1 MVREGNSRY
10 TYAMFNE
17 ILPLAFSFSSMH
29 AKIFP
34 NFTQAIQ
41 NSQQQGTI

>member
-1 MVREGNSRY
+1 
-10 TYAMFNE
+10 MFNE
-17 ILPLAFSFSSMH
+17 VPPLAFSFSSMH
-29 AKIFP
+29 ANISA